1 LSGVRLAMPEA
12 MKRRAAIVAAS
23 WEGTQMTKG
32 TDEIQDGQP
41 REDDEDIELIDDED
55 LESIGD
61 LGNEQDDAESN
72 DAPELDDSGAPTRR
86 SWLFHR
92 FAECFRALDN
102 MRSGP
107 AKPWP
112 TKRISEA
119 HWRDLGDRAL
129 GIKTDQPDSAAAFEQ
144 VIEEFRQELWVEEQL
159 VQATPKEKR
168 AAVRAC
174 FRNVA
179 LLSIFERGFERER
192 ERWEAD
198 YWDRA
203 FAESRGKEP
212 WTGPSGREGG
222 LY

>member
-1 LSGVRLAMPEA
+1 
-12 MKRRAAIVAAS
+12 
-23 WEGTQMTKG
+23 MTKQKSQ
-32 TDEIQDGQP
+32 IDGGQGGGNSVRELPPQP
-41 REDDEDIELIDDED
+41 GEPDLDDDIELIDDED
-55 LESIGD
+55 FESIGD
-61 LGNEQDDAESN
+61 LGNEQDDIDPSN
-72 DAPELDDSGAPTRR
+72 ALETDDGGDAPTRR

-92 FAECFRALDN
+92 MAECFRALDN

-112 TKRISEA
+112 KKRISEA

-144 VIEEFRQELWVEEQL
+144 MIEDFRAELWVEEQFI
-159 VQATPKEKR
+159 QATPKEER
-168 AAVRAC
+168 AGARAC
-174 FRNVA
+174 FRDVA
-179 LLSIFERGFERER
+179 LLRIFERGFEKER
-192 ERWEAD
+192 EKWETE

-212 WTGPSGREGG
+212 WTGPSGREGR

>member
-1 LSGVRLAMPEA
+1 MRGVRLAMPGA

-23 WEGTQMTKG
+23 GEGKQMAKG
-32 TDEIQDGQP
+32 TDEIQGGQP
-41 REDDEDIELIDDED
+41 REDDDDIELIDDED

-61 LGNEQDDAESN
+61 LGNEQDDVESN
-72 DAPELDDSGAPTRR
+72 DAPELDGGGVPTRR
-86 SWLFHR
+86 ALILHR
-92 FAECFRALDN
+92 FAECFRAFDN

-112 TKRISEA
+112 KKRISEA

-129 GIKTDQPDSAAAFEQ
+129 GIKADQPDSAAAFEKM
-144 VIEEFRQELWVEEQL
+144 IEQFRAELWVEEEFIR
-159 VQATPKEKR
+159 ATAKEER
-168 AAVRAC
+168 AQVRDY
-174 FRNVA
+174 FRYVA
-179 LLSIFERGFERER
+179 LHRIFERGFEPER
-192 ERWEAD
+192 EKWEAE
-198 YWDRA
+198 YWNRA